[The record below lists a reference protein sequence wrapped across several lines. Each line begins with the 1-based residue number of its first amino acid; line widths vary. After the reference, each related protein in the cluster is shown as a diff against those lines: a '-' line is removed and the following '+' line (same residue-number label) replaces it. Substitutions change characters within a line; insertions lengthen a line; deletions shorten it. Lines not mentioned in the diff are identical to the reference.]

1 MRKYAMKKKL
11 LMNAVAVMVSLG
23 LSACAPNISPD
34 VVSASNANEVQ
45 TAVEGIIVSKRVVT
59 VKGDSNMVGTLAGA
73 VIGAVAGSAVGGGN
87 MRYITGT
94 AGAVG
99 GGAAGNAI
107 EDKLTTQQGIEYV
120 IKLAQQDG
128 SSTTITTTG
137 HNSGSNTDGT
147 KTTETSKGQNSS
159 STTISSKSA
168 ANRYVNVIQGQGSQV
183 LQVGQKVLVAGVNS
197 GHAHIISTL

>member
-1 MRKYAMKKKL
+1 MKKNL
-11 LMNAVAVMVSLG
+11 LITTLVMALSLG
-23 LSACAPNISPD
+23 LTACAPNISPD
-34 VVSASNANEVQ
+34 VVSASDSNEVQ
-45 TAVEGIIVSKRVVT
+45 TAVEGVIVSKRVVT

-87 MRYITGT
+87 MRYVTGT
-94 AGAVG
+94 AGAVA

-120 IKLAQQDG
+120 VKLAQQEG
-128 SSTTITTTG
+128 PTTTISTNGSNSNTNTNGTNTTG
-137 HNSGSNTDGT
+137 
-147 KTTETSKGQNSS
+147 TSKAKNNSQ
-159 STTISSKSA
+159 TTISSKSA
-168 ANRYVNVIQGQGSQV
+168 ENRYINVIQGQGSQV

>member
-1 MRKYAMKKKL
+1 MKKKL
-11 LMNAVAVMVSLG
+11 LVSAIVVALSLG

-45 TAVEGIIVSKRVVT
+45 TAVEGVVVSKRIVT
-59 VKGDSNMVGTLAGA
+59 VKGDNNMVGTLAGA

-120 IKLAQQDG
+120 VKLAQQDSG
-128 SSTTITTTG
+128 STTISTSG
-137 HNSGSNTDGT
+137 QNNGSNTDGT
-147 KTTETSKGQNSS
+147 KTTGTSKGNNSS
-159 STTISSKSA
+159 KTTISSRSA
-168 ANRYVNVIQGQGSQV
+168 ANRYINIIQGQGQQV

-197 GHAHIISTL
+197 GHAHIISTLP

>member
-1 MRKYAMKKKL
+1 MKKRL
-11 LMNAVAVMVSLG
+11 LVSAIAVALSLG

-34 VVSASNANEVQ
+34 VVSASQANEVQ
-45 TAVEGIIVSKRVVT
+45 SAVEGVVVSKRIVT
-59 VKGDSNMVGTLAGA
+59 VKGDNNMVGTLAGA

-120 IKLAQQDG
+120 VKLAQQDSG
-128 SSTTITTTG
+128 STTISTTG
-137 HNSGSNTDGT
+137 QNSDFNTDGT
-147 KTTETSKGQNSS
+147 KTTGTSKGKNSS

-168 ANRYVNVIQGQGSQV
+168 ASRYVNIVQGQGQQV

-197 GHAHIISTL
+197 GHAHIISTLP